1 MSLEKLGKLNK
12 ATSYELA
19 MHNHKVNTAIFEEK
33 RPSKLKKKT
42 RKVFDEEEMKGR
54 RKNASAL
61 NSKVDCEFALFAL

>member
-19 MHNHKVNTAIFEEK
+19 MHNHKAIK
-33 RPSKLKKKT
+33 TKKKT